1 MGLFKRMGG
10 AGNTNS
16 SMTIEN
22 LDVVLNDLQKI
33 ARSVRNPKQRR
44 EVLQS
49 AAQVIAETAQQ
60 YTPLGKPRD
69 RNSKFKRESPPIKL
83 KPTIKYTY
91 KKSLTRSGKGKGT
104 ISGQY
109 GIGNLRESIQV
120 ITKIKAPVGIVG
132 PLRNKKTTIMKPS
145 KRNSNGWYAAM
156 VYGSAEAFGK
166 IVTQRALLLKSQVV
180 YNMIANK
187 IIYTINQAKKG
198 TRIK

>member
-132 PLRNKKTTIMKPS
+132 PLRNKKTKIMKPS

-187 IIYTINQAKKG
+187 IITTMNTAKKG
-198 TRIK
+198 TGIK

>member
-132 PLRNKKTTIMKPS
+132 PLRNKKTKIMKPS

>member
-1 MGLFKRMGG
+1 MAEPSLR
-10 AGNTNS
+10 
-16 SMTIEN
+16 IEN
-22 LDVVLNDLQKI
+22 LDVVMADLQRI
-33 ARSVRNPKQRR
+33 ARAIRNAKKRR

-49 AAQVIAETAQQ
+49 AARIVAETAQQ
-60 YTPLGKPRD
+60 YTPLGKPRMRD
-69 RNSKFKRESPPIKL
+69 SKFKRDSAPFKL
-83 KPTIKYTY
+83 KPNIKYTY
-91 KKSLTRSGKGKGT
+91 KKGYQRSGKGKGT

-132 PLRNKKTTIMKPS
+132 PLRNKKTKIMKPS

-187 IIYTINQAKKG
+187 IITTLNQAKKG
-198 TRIK
+198 TGIK